1 MEYLK
6 LGTIIDTQGLDGTLK
21 IYSTT
26 SNGEMRYKKGSK
38 VFLYDEDNNQR
49 LEVKVVSYRHNG
61 LFDFVKFEEIN
72 NSGDGKNYK
81 GFEVQV
87 AKNRG
92 DLKIGYYFYSDLI
105 GCKVY
110 DQNKNQIGVV
120 SNVEEF
126 PAQLTLRVK
135 KMTKGDFFVPFVK
148 EFIKDVNVEEK
159 VITINVIDGML

>member
-26 SNGEMRYKKGSK
+26 SNGDLRYQNGSK
-38 VFLYDEDNNQR
+38 VFFYDENNNHR
-49 LEVKVVSYRHNG
+49 AEYKVIAYRHNG
-61 LFDFVKFEEIN
+61 LFDFVKFEGIN
-72 NSGDGKNYK
+72 NPEDGQLYK

-87 AKNRG
+87 AKDRS
-92 DLKIGYYFYSDLI
+92 DLKVGYYFYSDLI
-105 GCKVY
+105 GCKVV
-110 DQNKNQIGVV
+110 DQNQNNLGNV

-135 KMTKGDFFVPFVK
+135 KLTKGDFFVPFVK
-148 EFIKDVNVEEK
+148 EFIKDVNIEERI
-159 VITINVIDGML
+159 ITINLIDGML